1 MCDSESNQ
9 KENTPLEL
17 HPKRILS
24 ECHQKPTPPFKKRKG
39 SESPPGRDS
48 SPGSVSKSSPKEQDV
63 TVSFLIK
70 SSSRNEG
77 VEAGISS
84 ESLPSKAV
92 MFKSPL
98 EIGPSSLNHAEIS
111 ETKSILVT
119 KQDAPAPPPS
129 PRPRNAVLPPLS
141 PLPSKA
147 MFPPISPRPSNAMPP
162 PPRPDKAKVSRNKST
177 GKNKESMSL
186 PASDVSTS
194 LFLSRPFHPTPVKS
208 RLGLNIGSKSVI
220 GKSKNQNI
228 KEDPID
234 DEGIDMADEIHNSVD
249 SDKKSDREEGLDK
262 ETGTSKLGTSTAPP
276 ITSSPMIRLSQIG
289 RKPLPKPSK
298 AQGIPFKSIK
308 MVRESNKSLS
318 MKNNGIPFTEAPN
331 HDDITTY
338 RGVSLKAQIEAHK
351 CELCIPYGG
360 KIPYPRPEDPAVT
373 GPLYR
378 KVIHLR
384 RGSDKIVTTAIEFTD
399 APGEDS
405 IHAFIDR
412 AESDAYNA
420 GMPMNLEP
428 RVFAVKWSD
437 GAQDRYPIYRSAYSI
452 RYDPYVSVIDNSAS
466 WRLMIQQMRK
476 PILSKQN
483 WMMWWTEKDFEKDRE
498 TVS

>member
-1 MCDSESNQ
+1 MRDSESNQ

-147 MFPPISPRPSNAMPP
+147 MFSPLSPRPSNAMPP
-162 PPRPDKAKVSRNKST
+162 PPRPDKAKVSREHVVTCFRCFDFPIFVPTVSSYAGQVAPWIEYWIKISHWQIQKSEYQ
-177 GKNKESMSL
+177 G
-186 PASDVSTS
+186 
-194 LFLSRPFHPTPVKS
+194 R
-208 RLGLNIGSKSVI
+208 
-220 GKSKNQNI
+220 
-228 KEDPID
+228 PID

-276 ITSSPMIRLSQIG
+276 ITSSPMIRSSQIG